1 VAEIQKQ
8 LNASILEI
16 EELLSD
22 KVHFL
27 FFHKLFKLL
36 LKNLKPLII
45 QVMLYKQKAYE
56 QIPWMWGK

>member
-22 KVHFL
+22 KVHFP

-45 QVMLYKQKAYE
+45 QVILYKQKPYE
-56 QIPWMWGK
+56 KIPWMWGK